1 MEPVL
6 VIPIRRCTVDQLRLQ
21 FTKTPHERKS
31 SLQRNHPLNF
41 CFFKLSF
48 HIHRILSLSLEPS
61 PTGDPSIFLTSTRH
75 HLPSHLLLWHIIV
88 HSYTCLPLLILLV
101 DFVSPVAWFHWMV
114 CDVLLLNLYQKQQW
128 LFRNHHP
135 RNILPDATFL
145 HRNQHTF
152 LFYVIILCSP
162 KWLPVNSNFRYISY
176 LPKQNI
182 TNAKRTFLNFTC
194 PQFPLS

>member
-1 MEPVL
+1 ML

-88 HSYTCLPLLILLV
+88 HSYTRLQLIFQLMILLV
-101 DFVSPVAWFHWMV
+101 DDISLVELQLLT
-114 CDVLLLNLYQKQQW
+114 VLLSA
-128 LFRNHHP
+128 RNHTGCC
-135 RNILPDATFL
+135 IITIC
-145 HRNQHTF
+145 
-152 LFYVIILCSP
+152 VISLDGI
-162 KWLPVNSNFRYISY
+162 
-176 LPKQNI
+176 
-182 TNAKRTFLNFTC
+182 
-194 PQFPLS
+194 